1 MPAKTTHRP
10 RNRLLLFSLGA
21 AACVLVY
28 LFLLNFQPISRSSPT
43 AGVIPVLVLA
53 ICTGWLTA
61 RFLRADLLPPAT
73 LGLSAPHRP
82 FVRFCM
88 GLVAGSV
95 LTGLWLVIVTVAT
108 GAILQPNPHF
118 ATLSFSSAFVFAFF
132 NNLGEELIYRG
143 YAFVRLAENCG
154 EVITVVITSA
164 VFALLHF
171 QAGLPWLSVLAGV
184 FTSGLVFGAT
194 FARWRSLPLALG
206 VHVATNVVQEAT
218 GLRPGAASFIVPVF
232 PTTSAT
238 AGPGLLAGI
247 AALNLALAAGILFL
261 GRRQSGNIW
270 RPEKSPERTRNR

>member
-1 MPAKTTHRP
+1 LSEKPAHGLV
-10 RNRLLLFSLGA
+10 NRLLLFSLGA

-28 LFLLNFQPISRSSPT
+28 LFLLSFQPTSRSSPT

-61 RFLRADLLPPAT
+61 YFLRADGLPPAT
-73 LGLSAPHRP
+73 LGLAASHRP
-82 FVRFCM
+82 FVRFWM

-95 LTGLWLVIVTVAT
+95 LTGLWLAIVTVAT
-108 GAILQPNPHF
+108 GATMQLNPNF
-118 ATLSFSSAFVFAFF
+118 AIMSFSSACVFAFF

-143 YAFVRLAENCG
+143 YVFVRLAEYCG

-164 VFALLHF
+164 VFALLHL
-171 QAGLPWLSVLAGV
+171 QAGLPWRSVLAGV

-206 VHVATNVVQEAT
+206 LHVATNIVQEAT
-218 GLRPGAASFIVPVF
+218 GLRPSAASIAVPVF
-232 PTTSAT
+232 PTTSAA
-238 AGPGLLAGI
+238 AGPILLAGI

-261 GRRQSGNIW
+261 GRRQLKSIW
-270 RPEKSPERTRNR
+270 RPDKSLERTRKE